1 MDFVEETVD
10 IIHCLA
16 RKNSEGDEID
26 QYWKPVLSDV
36 SQIAENEIFLT
47 LHRWYINE
55 SMKADAA
62 QYAQNVPLPDVTD
75 LDDATLYL
83 HCWMRVSW
91 LGIGDDPKFQSYVDN
106 HLKGFIHPP
115 EPVYWVNVSG
125 VLLPISEGTV
135 RQIYFALVERYK
147 QFRFD
152 EHCWDE
158 LMDRI
163 RADETRMHM
172 TLLLNCSEFFPVERN
187 RAYQWLHDQNADI
200 EINVREDSMHDC
212 LRKMLEL
219 PPHIQ
224 VQRNGAI
231 LKAIRDR
238 VIDMMRKG
246 GQYENVP
253 FDDQLANAI
262 SDESAVDPNQSM
274 IADEFLPRLL
284 ECRTQIEKVLGK
296 GKPKLAKRRFQ
307 VMEMLAHTSCQ
318 KTIAQKLNISESTI
332 TRDIQIIEKSGRQ
345 IRHILYARRTD

>member
-187 RAYQWLHDQNADI
+187 RSYQWVHDQNADI

-224 VQRNGAI
+224 VQRSGAI

-253 FDDQLANAI
+253 FDDLLANAI

-284 ECRTQIEKVLGK
+284 ECRTQIEKVLGN
-296 GKPKLAKRRFQ
+296 GKTKLGKRRFK

-318 KTIAQKLNISESTI
+318 KTIAKALNVSEGTI
-332 TRDIQIIEKSGRQ
+332 TGDIQTIKKARFRIQE
-345 IRHILYARRTD
+345 ILDD

>member
-1 MDFVEETVD
+1 M
-10 IIHCLA
+10 
-16 RKNSEGDEID
+16 
-26 QYWKPVLSDV
+26 P
-36 SQIAENEIFLT
+36 
-47 LHRWYINE
+47 
-55 SMKADAA
+55 
-62 QYAQNVPLPDVTD
+62 QNVPLPDVTD

-224 VQRNGAI
+224 VQRERSN
-231 LKAIRDR
+231 
-238 VIDMMRKG
+238 
-246 GQYENVP
+246 
-253 FDDQLANAI
+253 
-262 SDESAVDPNQSM
+262 S
-274 IADEFLPRLL
+274 
-284 ECRTQIEKVLGK
+284 
-296 GKPKLAKRRFQ
+296 
-307 VMEMLAHTSCQ
+307 
-318 KTIAQKLNISESTI
+318 
-332 TRDIQIIEKSGRQ
+332 KS
-345 IRHILYARRTD
+345 YP